1 MKRFES
7 LIFVTLLLSSCS
19 LKYGEEVAYDDVNPQ
34 FVFGKTEFT
43 RYENHE
49 KKANVS
55 AEKIEKYKKSDS
67 VYAQNGSHFLL
78 ANLDTNNSN
87 SFGKVDSEG
96 ECGLLFADNSN
107 GLYELYDSIRLF
119 SQNYNASF
127 YAKSLKFNS
136 KNEQLVSGRGE
147 TVRIEKKDTA
157 IYGSGF
163 SASGV
168 TGNYS
173 FTGTVSGELS
183 SESDSNEAVE

>member
-67 VYAQNGSHFLL
+67 VYAQNVRFVTY
-78 ANLDTNNSN
+78 D
-87 SFGKVDSEG
+87 SFGKGDSEG

-147 TVRIEKKDTA
+147 TVRIEKKDTV